1 MTAKFCNLLR
11 DQLIS
16 LPFSSNEIVESS
28 PVFQKDRNGVFN
40 LYGGFGPKYEYPKW
54 NYAPYQH
61 EVGAYA
67 TLDDLRNLFT
77 IGIEHG
83 RQKAIGWKNRWD
95 ANFCNSI
102 GGYPGGSIVYTDDGV
117 RMFSRKTVSGNYAK
131 PPSDGKTNENWVN
144 SDARPDFSPGFDFSD
159 IISFDEG
166 VREKIP
172 TTPTTTKFI
181 AATISPGIWI
191 GGLNNTISM
200 FVFTYL
206 ASFRTNKGYEVAID
220 LCSEGHMSMKLS
232 PFNDIYTNP
241 KHKDEYIEV
250 LSCTNMQV
258 KPYKDMGITWS
269 TQIRA
274 PHKAIPINHKNTLY
288 LYLEYENG
296 CMYKYDSTSSYLT
309 GRGGFRIYRTGRIL
323 RWPYLGGGKG

>member
-16 LPFSSNEIVESS
+16 LPFSSNEIGESS
-28 PVFQKDRNGVFN
+28 PVFQKDRYGVFN
-40 LYGGFGPKYEYPKW
+40 LYDGFGTKYEYPKW

-67 TLDDLRNLFT
+67 TLDDLRDIFT

-131 PPSDGKTNENWVN
+131 PPADGKTNENWVT
-144 SDARPDFSPGFDFSD
+144 SDARPYFYPGFDFWD
-159 IISFDEG
+159 AISFDEG
-166 VREKIP
+166 VRKKIP

-181 AATISPGIWI
+181 AATIPPL
-191 GGLNNTISM
+191 GGNISGDEM
-200 FVFTYL
+200 LVFTYL
-206 ASFRTNKGYEVAID
+206 AFFSTKKGSSVAID
-220 LCSEGHMSMKLS
+220 LCSKGHMSMKLS
-232 PFNDIYTNP
+232 PFNDIYTNA

-258 KPYKDMGITWS
+258 KPYKDSGITWS
-269 TQIRA
+269 KQIRS
-274 PHKAIPINHKNTLY
+274 PHKAIPRNPKGALY

-296 CMYKYDSTSSYLT
+296 CMYEYDSTSDYLI
-309 GRGGFRIYRTGRIL
+309 GRGGVRVYETSRIL

>member
-16 LPFSSNEIVESS
+16 LPFSSNEIGESS

-54 NYAPYQH
+54 DYAPYQH

-117 RMFSRKTVSGNYAK
+117 RMFSRKTGSGNYAK

-144 SDARPDFSPGFDFSD
+144 SDARPVFAPGFDSWD
-159 IISFDEG
+159 AISFDEG
-166 VREKIP
+166 VRKKIP

-181 AATISPGIWI
+181 AATISPA
-191 GGLNNTISM
+191 NNHVYRGDEM
-200 FVFTYL
+200 QVFTYM
-206 ASFRTNKGYEVAID
+206 ASFGTNKGYSVSID

-250 LSCTNMQV
+250 LSCTNV
-258 KPYKDMGITWS
+258 HLNPKDIGMFGS

-296 CMYKYDSTSSYLT
+296 CMYEYDGTSDYLT
-309 GRGGFRIYRTGRIL
+309 GRGSIVIYETRRML
-323 RWPYLGGGKG
+323 RWPYLGGGKGS